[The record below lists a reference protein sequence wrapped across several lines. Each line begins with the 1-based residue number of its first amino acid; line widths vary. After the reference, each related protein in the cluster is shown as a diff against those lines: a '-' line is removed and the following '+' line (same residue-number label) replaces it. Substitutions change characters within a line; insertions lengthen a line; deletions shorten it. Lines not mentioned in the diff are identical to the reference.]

1 MAILS
6 ANEIADAAAR
16 LDEAEKS
23 RKQIGLLSLAHPG
36 MTLEDAYAIQR
47 AWVAKKQAAGRRI
60 IGHKIG
66 LTSRAMQQAL
76 GINEPDSGVLFDDML
91 FEDAGEVPTSRF
103 IATRIEAELAFVL
116 KRDLEGADCTVFDVL
131 NATDY
136 IVPALEI
143 LDTRIL
149 RADPQTGK
157 ARVAV
162 DTISDNAANA
172 GIVVGGRAMRPGEID
187 MRWVGA
193 IVAKNAAVEETGLA
207 AGVLNNPA
215 TGIVWLLRRLAEQEK
230 QGLKAGEI
238 VLSGSFIRP
247 IEARAGDTIHADF
260 GAMGS
265 VSCHFT

>member
-1 MAILS
+1 MLGE
-6 ANEIADAAAR
+6 NEIAAAAAR
-16 LDEAEKS
+16 LNEAERT

-36 MTLEDAYAIQR
+36 MTMEDAYAIQR
-47 AWVAKKQAAGRRI
+47 AWMAMKRAAGRRV

-76 GINEPDSGVLFDDML
+76 NINEPDSGVLFDDML
-91 FEDAGEVPTSRF
+91 FEDSGEVPTDRF

-116 KRDLEGADCTVFDVL
+116 KRDIEGAHCTVFDVM

-136 IVPALEI
+136 VIPALEI

-149 RADPQTGK
+149 RADPATGK

-172 GIVVGGRAMRPGEID
+172 GIVVGGRPMRPDAVD

-193 IVAKNAAVEETGLA
+193 IVSKNAAVEETGLA

-215 TGIVWLLRRLAEQEK
+215 TGIVWLLRRLATQENK
-230 QGLKAGEI
+230 GLKAGEI

-247 IEARAGDTIHADF
+247 IEARAGDTIHADY

-265 VSCHFT
+265 VSCRFV